1 MCIGVCVDVILFI
14 ADYTLLQ
21 HTELAS
27 FSSWSY
33 TQYNETFPSYGSGN
47 DLTTTISF
55 VSIEITDV
63 WNLLTKWKPTIIL
76 KYLKIFS
83 VYANFSWHRQN
94 SSRRNRIFLYRNI
107 YWLYEC
113 CQENPFKSS
122 DLWIITG
129 AKNLLTET
137 HNWNALVFELG
148 LAKKE

>member
-63 WNLLTKWKPTIIL
+63 
-76 KYLKIFS
+76 
-83 VYANFSWHRQN
+83 
-94 SSRRNRIFLYRNI
+94 
-107 YWLYEC
+107 
-113 CQENPFKSS
+113 
-122 DLWIITG
+122 
-129 AKNLLTET
+129 
-137 HNWNALVFELG
+137 
-148 LAKKE
+148 